1 VPPASSSGTP
11 PVNRHA
17 DDVVDAAESA
27 REAVRRYVPSALQ
40 PGDWEHV
47 AEFTRSVAL
56 DIHPADRRRAI
67 EAMRTLSQFVV
78 WAHRQGIPLDREAI
92 FTPDVVERYIAVGCS
107 HLAHAS
113 RATRRSDLRRFS
125 TAVTRRAPWAP
136 LPPRMRADYA
146 VVPYTHAE
154 VDRLLEVAHQ
164 QRTPTQRRRLT
175 STLALGLGTGIYP
188 RETWRVTTDHL
199 VLQQG
204 HLCLEVPGDTP
215 RTVPITPPH
224 DATLDQIRRDDPGST
239 ILGFVAREWDRSRLW
254 HMIEKAEIP
263 ADCPPIKM
271 SRLRAT
277 WMLDHLEHRVH
288 LNALAKLA
296 GVTSWKAFGHL
307 MGFLQPIDDA
317 DLVAEIAR
325 R

>member
-1 VPPASSSGTP
+1 MPSASSSGTS

-17 DDVVDAAESA
+17 DDDDDTESA
-27 REAVRRYVPSALQ
+27 REAVRRYVPSALRPDDWQ
-40 PGDWEHV
+40 PV
-47 AEFTRSVAL
+47 AEFTRAVAL
-56 DIHPADRRRAI
+56 DIRPVDRRRAI

-78 WAHRQGIPLDREAI
+78 WAHRQGIPLEREKI
-92 FTPDVVERYIAVGCS
+92 FTPDVVGRYIAVGCS

-136 LPPRMRADYA
+136 LPARMRADYA
-146 VVPYTHAE
+146 IVPYTHAE
-154 VDRLLEVAHQ
+154 VDRLLEVAEQ

-199 VLQQG
+199 VLRHG
-204 HLCLEVPGDTP
+204 HLCLEVPGDMP
-215 RTVPITPPH
+215 RTIPITPPH
-224 DATLDQIRRDDPGST
+224 DTTLDRIRRDDPGST
-239 ILGFVAREWDRSRLW
+239 ILGFIAREWDRSRLW

-263 ADCPPIKM
+263 ADCPPIRM

-277 WMLDHLEHRVH
+277 WMLDHLQHRVH
-288 LNALAKLA
+288 LNALAQLA
-296 GVTSWKAFGHL
+296 GVTSWKSFGHL
-307 MGFLQPIDDA
+307 MGYLPPFDEA
-317 DLVAEIAR
+317 DLVAEIALR
-325 R
+325 

>member
-1 VPPASSSGTP
+1 MPSASSSGTP

-17 DDVVDAAESA
+17 DVAATAAA
-27 REAVRRYVPSALQ
+27 REAVHRYAPTALR
-40 PGDWEHV
+40 PEDWEPV
-47 AEFTRSVAL
+47 AKFTRAIAL
-56 DIHPADRRRAI
+56 DVHPVDRRRAI
-67 EAMRTLSQFVV
+67 EAMRTLSQFIV

-136 LPPRMRADYA
+136 LPARMRADYA
-146 VVPYTHAE
+146 IVPYTHAE
-154 VDRLLEVAHQ
+154 VDRLLEVASQ
-164 QRTPTQRRRLT
+164 QRTRTQRRRLT

-188 RETWRVTTDHL
+188 RETWRLTTKHL
-199 VLQQG
+199 VRRHG
-204 HLCLEVPGDTP
+204 HLCLEVPGDRP
-215 RTVPITPPH
+215 RTIPITPPH
-224 DATLDQIRRDDPGST
+224 DATLDEIRRDDPGST

-254 HMIEKAEIP
+254 HMIEKADIP

-277 WMLDHLEHRVH
+277 WILDHLEHGVH
-288 LNALAKLA
+288 LNALAQLA
-296 GVTSWKAFGHL
+296 GVSSWKTFGHL
-307 MGFLQPIDDA
+307 MGFLLPTDEIT
-317 DLVAEIAR
+317 LVTEIAR